1 MSTLYRAGF
10 TLSLLALSLAAQA
23 QSPAPDDPSYINE
36 VQSLPNVQKPVK
48 GQAGAKGFFE
58 DDTLTLT
65 TRNFAARGDRARP
78 FRFHLSQERL
88 PSLHSYS

>member
-48 GQAGAKGFFE
+48 GQAGAKGFF
-58 DDTLTLT
+58 
-65 TRNFAARGDRARP
+65 
-78 FRFHLSQERL
+78 
-88 PSLHSYS
+88 